1 MCFFRPGKKMIRGK
15 QYYGGKINSGDNNKI
30 VVVTRTES
38 WHVHPSHIYHHYHN
52 SRKCIYHS
60 SIWRTYAQQYTL
72 ISTNLIQMIQ
82 FTVSP
87 AENAK
92 DGCCCKEQVT
102 GVVHRLT
109 LTRQAP
115 MSNNISNL
123 TVDGF
128 TRCTGYAPGVEIWG
142 PSAK

>member
-1 MCFFRPGKKMIRGK
+1 MMVGR
-15 QYYGGKINSGDNNKI
+15 SI
-30 VVVTRTES
+30 VAITIKWLLSRELKVGMYI
-38 WHVHPSHIYHHYHN
+38 PHIYIIITTTGANAYITAISGGHM
-52 SRKCIYHS
+52 HS
-60 SIWRTYAQQYTL
+60 STH
-72 ISTNLIQMIQ
+72 STNLIHMIQ

-123 TVDGF
+123 TFDGF